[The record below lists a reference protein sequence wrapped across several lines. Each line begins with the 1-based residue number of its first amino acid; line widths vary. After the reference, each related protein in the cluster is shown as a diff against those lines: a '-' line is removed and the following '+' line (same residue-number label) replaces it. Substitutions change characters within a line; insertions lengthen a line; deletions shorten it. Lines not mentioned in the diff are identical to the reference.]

1 MDIKVKI
8 SKQNTDF
15 PPYVSKILHAI
26 PVIYLPAMYQ
36 LYHTN
41 YNTKNPNELSIVTD
55 DT

>member
-1 MDIKVKI
+1 MDIKIKI
-8 SKQNTDF
+8 SKQDTDF

-26 PVIYLPAMYQ
+26 PVIYLPAV

-55 DT
+55 DI